1 MVIDNDSFTQLAV
14 HIRRASD
21 GLLSAAKEMAE
32 FNEND
37 REPELASTVDALL
50 VMNHEFVVLERLL
63 RAIWDANRPEAGTA
77 H

>member
-32 FNEND
+32 FSESD

-63 RAIWDANRPEAGTA
+63 RDIWDANRPEAGTA

>member
-14 HIRRASD
+14 RIRRASD

-32 FNEND
+32 FNESD